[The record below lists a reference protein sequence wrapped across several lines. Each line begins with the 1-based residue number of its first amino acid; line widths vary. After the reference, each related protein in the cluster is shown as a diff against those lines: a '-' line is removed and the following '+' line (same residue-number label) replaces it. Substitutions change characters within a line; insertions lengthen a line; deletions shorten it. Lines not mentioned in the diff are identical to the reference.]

1 VSITASEARKSLFP
15 LIKKVNEDHDAIE
28 IVSKHGNAVLVSAED
43 FAALREGA
51 YLLRSPANA
60 RHLLKA
66 YENALSGI
74 GLIEHELIGPDAA
87 DPRGSLA

>member
-1 VSITASEARKSLFP
+1 MSVTASEARKSLFP
-15 LIKKVNEDHDAIE
+15 LIKKVNEDHDSIE

-60 RHLLKA
+60 RRLLKA
-66 YENALSGI
+66 YENALNGV
-74 GLIEHELIGPDAA
+74 GLAEHKLIDPDAA
-87 DPRGSLA
+87 DSPDADR